1 MSPTSGRSALPAR
14 RVTWSHRLEFALLT
28 SLRAVLRRLPE
39 SVALAFG
46 EALGAFAGGVLRR
59 RHEVVRENLQRAF
72 PDLDASG
79 RRRLALASWRHLGR
93 EGVAFMRSI
102 HAGSRQQQTAEIIA
116 RTEVEG
122 LEGLEQALAEGRGAI
137 LVTGH
142 LGSWEMA
149 GAALA
154 ARGVELDGVALVQAN
169 PLFDGLIR
177 KARETLGM
185 RLIDRG
191 NAMRQVPRSLRAGR
205 AVGLVADQNA
215 RTGGVFINFFGHR
228 AATFRGPALFAI
240 RTGAPIFVGACIR
253 SSRHPQ
259 RYRVTVER
267 IAFETSGDLEAD
279 VLRLTQAHS
288 SALERWVRAA
298 PDQYFWAHKR
308 WKTQPGETPPAS
320 SV

>member
-1 MSPTSGRSALPAR
+1 MSPAAGRSVPLAR
-14 RVTWSHRLEFALLT
+14 RVTWSHRLEFALLKA
-28 SLRAVLRRLPE
+28 LRLVLGRLPE
-39 SVALAFG
+39 SVALDFG
-46 EALGAFAGGVLRR
+46 EALGAFAGGVLRL
-59 RHEVVRENLQRAF
+59 RHEVVRENLSRAF
-72 PDLDASG
+72 PELDASG
-79 RRRLALASWRHLGR
+79 RKRLALSSWRHLGR

-102 HAGSRQQQTAEIIA
+102 HTWSPSQQTAEIIS

-122 LEGLEQALAEGRGAI
+122 LEGLEQALAEGHGAI

-154 ARGVELDGVALVQAN
+154 ARGVALDGVALVQAN
-169 PLFDGLIR
+169 PLFDGLVR
-177 KARETLGM
+177 EARETLGM
-185 RLIDRG
+185 RLIERG
-191 NAMRQVPRSLRAGR
+191 NAMRQVPRSLRSGR

-215 RTGGVFINFFGHR
+215 RTGGVFIDFFGHR

-240 RTGAPIFVGACIR
+240 RTGAPIFVGACLR
-253 SSRHPQ
+253 SSKRPQ
-259 RYRVTVER
+259 RYRLMVER
-267 IAFETSGDLEAD
+267 IAFEPSGDLEAD

-288 SALERWVRAA
+288 SVLERWVRTA

>member
-1 MSPTSGRSALPAR
+1 MSPASGHSAPFAR
-14 RVTWSHRLEFALLT
+14 RVTWSHRLEFALLKA
-28 SLRAVLRRLPE
+28 LRVVLRGLPE
-39 SVALAFG
+39 SAALTLG
-46 EALGAFAGGVLRR
+46 EAFGAFAGGVLRL
-59 RHEVVRENLQRAF
+59 RHEVVHENLSRAF
-72 PDLDASG
+72 PELDAS
-79 RRRLALASWRHLGR
+79 RRKRLALASWRHLGR

-102 HAGSRQQQTAEIIA
+102 HTGPASQQTADIIS

-122 LEGLEQALAEGRGAI
+122 LENLEQALAEGRGAI

-154 ARGVELDGVALVQAN
+154 ARGVALDAVALVQAN
-169 PLFDGLIR
+169 PLFDGLVR
-177 KARETLGM
+177 EAREALGL
-185 RLIDRG
+185 RLIERG

-215 RTGGVFINFFGHR
+215 RTGGVFIDFFGHC

-240 RTGAPIFVGACIR
+240 RTGAPIFVGACMR
-253 SSRHPQ
+253 SSKHPQ
-259 RYRVTVER
+259 RYQLMIER
-267 IAFETSGDLEAD
+267 IAFEPSGDLEAD

-288 SALERWVRAA
+288 SALERWVRTA
-298 PDQYFWAHKR
+298 PEQYFWAHNR